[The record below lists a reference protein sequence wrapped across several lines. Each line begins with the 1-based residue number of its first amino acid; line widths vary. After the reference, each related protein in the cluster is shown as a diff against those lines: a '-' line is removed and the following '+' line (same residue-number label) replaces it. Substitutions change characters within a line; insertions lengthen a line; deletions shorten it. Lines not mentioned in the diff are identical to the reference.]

1 MTKEIS
7 GADGGA
13 EINGRSGHSRDC
25 DSIGVRS
32 DDETFTGLDLGTVV
46 RTRLELSGTD
56 ELTGEREIGALQPVG
71 QESPLGVAT
80 QLRMRICEARLEGIR
95 F

>member
-1 MTKEIS
+1 M
-7 GADGGA
+7 
-13 EINGRSGHSRDC
+13 NGRSGHSRDC
-25 DSIGVRS
+25 ESIGVRN
-32 DDETFTGLDLGTVV
+32 DETFTGLDLGTVV

-80 QLRMRICEARLEGIR
+80 QLRTRICEARLESIR
-95 F
+95 L